1 MVEGE
6 TNMSTAR
13 RRIRGFTL
21 IELVIAIAIV
31 GILAAIAIPAFTE
44 QLRKSRRSEA
54 VQILSDVMLKE
65 EKWRS
70 NHATYG
76 TLAQVGGAATSPSGY
91 YTFDAPALP
100 GGNCPGTATA
110 VSSANSFSFRATAA
124 GGQASDT
131 RCATMTLT
139 NTCGTVTKTSTG
151 GGQCW

>member
-1 MVEGE
+1 MVQGE
-6 TNMSTAR
+6 TNMAYAR

-21 IELVIAIAIV
+21 IELMVAVAIV
-31 GILAAIAIPAFTE
+31 GILAAIAVPAFNE

-54 VQILSDVMLKE
+54 VQTLSDIMLKE

-76 TLAQVGGAATSPSGY
+76 TLTEVGGAATSPSGY
-91 YTFDAPALP
+91 YTIDAPALP
-100 GGNCPGTATA
+100 GGNCPGTTTA

-124 GGQASDT
+124 NGQAGDT
-131 RCATMTLT
+131 KCATMTLT